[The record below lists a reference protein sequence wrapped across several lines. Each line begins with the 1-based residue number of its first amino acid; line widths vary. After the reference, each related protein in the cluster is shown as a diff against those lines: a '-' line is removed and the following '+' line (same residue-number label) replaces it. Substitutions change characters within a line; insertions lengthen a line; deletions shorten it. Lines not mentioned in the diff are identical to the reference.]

1 MSHPPELQLDALV
14 QEHRVHRSLY
24 TDEAIFADEMNR
36 VFGGTWTFLA
46 HESELPAPHS
56 FVRRKLGLR
65 PVIVSRDRDGALHVL
80 LNRCTHRGATVCR
93 QDEGTARRFTCPY
106 HNWSFDS
113 AGALVGVPIEEGY
126 GPGFDKAALGLGKAR
141 VASYRGFI
149 FATLNAEMPD
159 LVTHLGPAAQLID
172 EWLDRWPGATL
183 KLQRGTH
190 RMICLGNWK
199 LVYDN
204 SADGYHP
211 GFSHMS
217 LLRMRKDRYGAG
229 VDMQWTIGNVDHGLQ
244 TVADVGN
251 GHTFIDQRAEIK
263 RYWEQAAPMPGETR
277 YEQAIRAKLGA
288 KADTALDVVMG
299 SGMNLNIFPNLLI
312 IGNQIQVIE
321 PQRVDLTHLTWYATA
336 LEAPDLPDEVN
347 ALRMRLQEDFPSFG
361 EPDDLAN
368 FEECQAGLSIP
379 EMEWVL
385 TNRHLG
391 TGKEYI
397 GPKGMLTGPVTDD
410 LPLRA
415 FWREWKRLMTST
427 TRLAAA

>member
-1 MSHPPELQLDALV
+1 
-14 QEHRVHRSLY
+14 
-24 TDEAIFADEMNR
+24 
-36 VFGGTWTFLA
+36 
-46 HESELPAPHS
+46 
-56 FVRRKLGLR
+56 
-65 PVIVSRDRDGALHVL
+65 
-80 LNRCTHRGATVCR
+80 
-93 QDEGTARRFTCPY
+93 
-106 HNWSFDS
+106 
-113 AGALVGVPIEEGY
+113 
-126 GPGFDKAALGLGKAR
+126 
-141 VASYRGFI
+141 
-149 FATLNAEMPD
+149 
-159 LVTHLGPAAQLID
+159 
-172 EWLDRWPGATL
+172 
-183 KLQRGTH
+183 
-190 RMICLGNWK
+190 
-199 LVYDN
+199 
-204 SADGYHP
+204 
-211 GFSHMS
+211 
-217 LLRMRKDRYGAG
+217 
-229 VDMQWTIGNVDHGLQ
+229 
-244 TVADVGN
+244 
-251 GHTFIDQRAEIK
+251 
-263 RYWEQAAPMPGETR
+263 MPGETR

-347 ALRMRLQEDFPSFG
+347 ALRMRMQEDFPSFG